1 MDDTA
6 FLFETLVAADK
17 DVGTHVTYV
26 GQELVVQYDDHDIDQ
41 KIVSDIL
48 WHCIINFNTTEAT
61 SSTSRATQKQASREG
76 TWRDSACGLG

>member
-1 MDDTA
+1 M
-6 FLFETLVAADK
+6 AADK

-26 GQELVVQYDDHDIDQ
+26 GQELVVQYDDHDMNQ
-41 KIVSDIL
+41 KIVFNIL
-48 WHCIINFNTTEAT
+48 WHCIINLNTTEAT